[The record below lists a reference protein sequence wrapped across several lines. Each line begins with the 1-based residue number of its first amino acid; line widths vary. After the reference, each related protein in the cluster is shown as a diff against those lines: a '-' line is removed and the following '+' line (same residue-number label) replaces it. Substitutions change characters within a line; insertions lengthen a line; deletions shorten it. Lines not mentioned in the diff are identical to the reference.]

1 MEYRMSTV
9 SAGADE
15 NVVDLI
21 AKELKE
27 EGYRF
32 NKLKLSFIGFEAA
45 AGTAF
50 YLNNQEKPIKVPKS
64 GSFITP
70 YNGERY
76 MQIHTLKFA
85 AGFTGDIYYIV

>member
-9 SAGADE
+9 AAAADE
-15 NVVDLI
+15 NVVDII

-32 NKLKLSFIGFEAA
+32 SKLKLSFIGFEGT

-50 YLNNQEKPIKVPKS
+50 YLNDQEKPMKIPKS

-70 YNGERY
+70 FNGERFMNIY
-76 MQIHTLKFA
+76 SLKFA
-85 AGFTGDIYYIV
+85 AGFAGDIYYIM

>member
-9 SAGADE
+9 SADADE

-45 AGTAF
+45 SITTL
-50 YLNNQEKPIKVPKS
+50 YLK
-64 GSFITP
+64 
-70 YNGERY
+70 
-76 MQIHTLKFA
+76 TL
-85 AGFTGDIYYIV
+85 